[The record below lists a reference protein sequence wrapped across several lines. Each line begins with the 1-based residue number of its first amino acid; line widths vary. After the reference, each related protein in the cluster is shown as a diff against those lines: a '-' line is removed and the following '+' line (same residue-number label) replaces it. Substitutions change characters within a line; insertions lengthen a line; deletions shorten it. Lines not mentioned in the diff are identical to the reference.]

1 MARKTS
7 YTQNSIVTAA
17 IQVVQRQGIENL
29 SARSVAAQLGCS
41 TAPVY
46 SSFDSMTS
54 LEKATLSAAKE
65 KLLDYTKRPVTELIF
80 LNIGIGMVTFA
91 REEPELFRALFFGE
105 SRKREILDEIL
116 MTCFDRMSEDQ
127 QLKEVPT
134 ASKVELLDRMF
145 MFAHGMASLVSVGL
159 LSNDSDQYVRGMLSD
174 VGGLL
179 IEDVIKRMQKE
190 S

>member
-1 MARKTS
+1 MPKKSS
-7 YTQNSIVTAA
+7 YSQDSIVSAA
-17 IQVVQRQGIENL
+17 IQVVQREGIESL

-46 SSFDSMTS
+46 SSFQSMHD
-54 LEKATLSAAKE
+54 LESATLKIAKE
-65 KLLDYTKRPVTELIF
+65 KLLEHTEKPVTDLTF

-105 SRKREILDEIL
+105 SRKKEILDEIL

-134 ASKVELLDRMF
+134 ANKVELLDRMF

-159 LSNDSDQYVRGMLSD
+159 LSNSGDEYIRRMLGD

-179 IEDVIKRMQKE
+179 IEDVIHRIQNE
-190 S
+190 A

>member
-1 MARKTS
+1 MPKKRS
-7 YTQNSIVTAA
+7 YNQESVLSAA
-17 IQVVQRQGIENL
+17 IEVIQRRGIENL
-29 SARSVAAQLGCS
+29 SARSVAAQLGSS

-46 SSFDSMTS
+46 GSFNSMAE
-54 LEKATLSAAKE
+54 LENATLATAKE
-65 KLLDYTKRPVTELIF
+65 RLLDYTGNPVTDLTF

-105 SRKREILDEIL
+105 SRKREILDDIL
-116 MTCFDRMSEDQ
+116 MTCFDRMSEDE
-127 QLKEVPT
+127 QLREVPT

-159 LSNDSDQYVRGMLSD
+159 LSDSSDGYIRRILGD

-179 IEDVIKRMQKE
+179 IEDVIRGMQ
-190 S
+190 SQN